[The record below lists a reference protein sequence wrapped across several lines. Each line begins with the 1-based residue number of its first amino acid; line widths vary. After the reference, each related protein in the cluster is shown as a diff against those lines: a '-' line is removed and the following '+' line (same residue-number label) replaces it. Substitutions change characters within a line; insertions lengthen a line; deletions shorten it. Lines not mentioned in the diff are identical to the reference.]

1 MAGVLSAG
9 AVFAQE
15 PDPAAACCAMMPGM
29 GMMGAHKGEMM
40 EWHQK
45 MMEKIKA
52 QDAELDTLVQEMNAA
67 SGEKKV
73 DAIAS
78 IVNKVME
85 ERKAWHAEMEER
97 HKKMMDWMENEK
109 SKMPGVTPAK
119 ESPTASPS
127 PTATPE
133 SKKVKKTH

>member
-9 AVFAQE
+9 AIFAQE
-15 PDPAAACCAMMPGM
+15 PDPAAACCAMTP

-52 QDAELDTLVQEMNAA
+52 QDAELDKLVQDMNAA
-67 SGEKKV
+67 TGDKKV
-73 DAIAS
+73 DAIAA

-97 HKKMMDWMENEK
+97 HKKMMEWMQSEK
-109 SKMPGVTPAK
+109 
-119 ESPTASPS
+119 
-127 PTATPE
+127 ATME
-133 SKKVKKTH
+133 TKKGKKS